1 MDFNSNFNNY
11 PSFNEYNNSNTY
23 TNNNNQNQ
31 NSQIEK
37 YYKIKETINEFYIKN
52 NKINKSIKIS
62 KINRVQNESKDAI
75 NIYQADSIIG
85 IFDINDKKYLGIVT
99 ESKVSAKLLN
109 NFIFRILKVKL
120 IKMTN
125 KTETISHTKIKE
137 EIEKIFLTKNFYY
150 SNEYDLSLSLYKHMQ
165 EVILFSIPGHRLEA

>member
-1 MDFNSNFNNY
+1 MIYNRIYKIRIFKTIFRFNKGYFIY
-11 PSFNEYNNSNTY
+11 KITTIFFNEYNNSNTY

-120 IKMTN
+120 IKMP
-125 KTETISHTKIKE
+125 
-137 EIEKIFLTKNFYY
+137 
-150 SNEYDLSLSLYKHMQ
+150 Q
-165 EVILFSIPGHRLEA
+165 